1 MLLDLIRIRAWK
13 AYLGMSLFGYALSAD
28 TLDTRIVIFLASM
41 SLYLAF
47 AFAINNCYDTDTD
60 VLPSK
65 KNPVASGEVSKE
77 RARAISYLFAAS
89 GFLTTLA
96 LPWTSSVLY
105 ALMLVLAYVYSAP
118 PRLKALPPMDMISH
132 GLFFGAMIFL
142 FGISVAGTLRL
153 EHLEIALSVFFY
165 SCLFELRNHIEDF
178 ENDEKAGVKTSAV
191 LLGERRDVAFSL
203 LSMAHLA
210 LLSQLMIPGSLY
222 PMSGLILTSP
232 EKLALKHFR
241 IINAATIVI
250 YVLVL
255 IQQKHFLYPL

>member
-28 TLDTRIVIFLASM
+28 ALDMRVGIFLLSI

-60 VLPSK
+60 ALSSK
-65 KNPVASGEVSKE
+65 KNPVASGEISME
-77 RARAISYLFAAS
+77 RARALSYLFAAS
-89 GFLTTLA
+89 GLLTTMA
-96 LPWTSSVLY
+96 LPRISSALY
-105 ALMLVLAYVYSAP
+105 ALMLALAYAYSAP

-142 FGISVAGTLRL
+142 FGTSVSGAFHT
-153 EHLEIALSVFFY
+153 EHLWIALSVFFY
-165 SCLFELRNHIEDF
+165 SCLFEFRNHIEDF
-178 ENDEKAGVKTSAV
+178 ENDRRAGVKTSAV
-191 LLGERRDVAFSL
+191 LLGERRETAFSL
-203 LSMAHLA
+203 LSIAHLA

-222 PMSGLILTSP
+222 PMSGLILASP

-241 IINAATIVI
+241 IINAATIVVYI
-250 YVLVL
+250 LVLVQRRL
-255 IQQKHFLYPL
+255 CL